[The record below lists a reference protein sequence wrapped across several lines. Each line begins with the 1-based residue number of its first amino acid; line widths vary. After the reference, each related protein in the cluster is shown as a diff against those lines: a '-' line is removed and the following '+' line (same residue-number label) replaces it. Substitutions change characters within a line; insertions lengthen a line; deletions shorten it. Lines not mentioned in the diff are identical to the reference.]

1 MEELN
6 NSNKKDSQPEENQNK
21 EQSKDKKKSKKRV
34 YRADISFLEQIEEQA
49 MEDDE
54 VYDMLI
60 NKIYPRLKKDLW

>member
-6 NSNKKDSQPEENQNK
+6 NSNKKDSHQEENQNT
-21 EQSKDKKKSKKRV
+21 EQPKDEKKSKKRV
-34 YRADISFLEQIEEQA
+34 YRADISFLEQIEERA

-60 NKIYPRLKKDLW
+60 NKIYPKLKKDLW